1 MAPGPN
7 VLSVK
12 SVDAAK
18 NESAVAVR
26 NFDYVVPR
34 NLTVNVGAGGKVSA
48 GFSPSSVREGG
59 QTYTVTATPAAGFVF
74 KDWTGDL
81 ASSSRTF
88 TFVMPAADTTLTAAF
103 LSPNP
108 FTAEVTGTYYGLIT
122 KTPFAWESS
131 GFFQATVLPQGTFSG
146 SVTLGGVKTAI
157 KGAFDGDGL
166 FSATVARK
174 GKVPLHLDLALDLAP
189 NGTHLLTGTVTSDV
203 ISQIS
208 AARAAFKAKT
218 APYPPMPL
226 PPALPANPSYF
237 TAYFAPPDPATSGK
251 PHGFGYATLAI
262 DASGNVK
269 LAGVL
274 PDGTAVSQSV
284 PLSQDFTWPLYLK
297 AYGGK
302 GVMLGTA
309 VLDATQ
315 AGSDL
320 LASVN
325 WFKPPRAKD
334 AVFPAGFSIE
344 NTTFLGSSYTA
355 PAAGRVLSA
364 FDTSPNNAGSL
375 AFADGNLTQGSI
387 HGEFSAGFTLSESNQ
402 ALFTLPNPQNVTLL
416 LVPKKGTLSGTFIHP
431 LSRQAHTLQWSG
443 PAKVTGGCSVFSRLH
458 LRRRDRR
465 LRSRA
470 TLACAVKRRIS
481 FEHGIAPF
489 RADE

>member
-1 MAPGPN
+1 MFSP
-7 VLSVK
+7 VK
-12 SVDAAK
+12 SLDAAK
-18 NESAVAVR
+18 NESVVAVR
-26 NFDYVVPR
+26 NFSYVVPR
-34 NLTVNVGAGGKVSA
+34 MLTVNVGAGGTVSA
-48 GFSPSSVREGG
+48 GFSPSSMREAG
-59 QTYTVTATPAAGFVF
+59 QTYTITATAVARWVFVF

-103 LSPNP
+103 LSPDP

-174 GKVPLHLDLALDLAP
+174 GKVPLRLDLALDLAP

-375 AFADGNLTQGSI
+375 AFADGNLTSGSI
-387 HGEFSAGFTLSESNQ
+387 HGEFSAGFHAFGEQSSALYLAESAERDASAGSQ
-402 ALFTLPNPQNVTLL
+402 EGHFI
-416 LVPKKGTLSGTFIHP
+416 GHIHP
-431 LSRQAHTLQWSG
+431 SVEPASHTLQWSG